1 MANKP
6 AQDIEALLTEAET
19 NGDNYDISTEDIIA
33 RLKKWQTISSFQ
45 IVQPEFDG
53 VTLAFDRLPE
63 DLDAFV
69 KEAVEFCP
77 DLILDDEEAER
88 PHLVAVLKKA
98 KMLQLWWD

>member
-1 MANKP
+1 MADKTE
-6 AQDIEALLTEAET
+6 QDIDALLTEAET

-45 IVQPEFDG
+45 IVGPEMDS
-53 VTLAFDRLPE
+53 VTLAFDRLPDNLE
-63 DLDAFV
+63 AFV

-77 DLILDDEEAER
+77 DLIVDDEEAEI
-88 PHLVAVLKKA
+88 PQLVAMLKKA